1 MLSFDGGIRMAI
13 AIDITLETLP
23 VWVRFAFALSVL
35 DVVLGTI
42 ASIAQ
47 KRLSSQLGYDGLM
60 RKMAFIALLSFV
72 WVVLHWVQ
80 SNDFALL
87 YSGAVS
93 AVVVAYELASIKRH
107 LLKLGVPKKY
117 LALIPDDKVF
127 TERVGNEQNHNH
139 SRD

>member
-1 MLSFDGGIRMAI
+1 MAI
-13 AIDITLETLP
+13 TVDIVMSSLP
-23 VWVRFAFALSVL
+23 AWVKFAFVLSLL
-35 DVVLGTI
+35 DLVLGTV

-47 KRLSSQLGYDGLM
+47 KRLSSQLGYAGIM

-72 WVVLHWVQ
+72 WIVLHWVQ
-80 SNDFALL
+80 SVDFAIL

-107 LLKLGVPKKY
+107 LRKLGVPSKY
-117 LALIPDDKVF
+117 LALLPDDRVF
-127 TERVGNEQNHNH
+127 LDRDEKEQD